1 MARWTSGQIDRCE
14 DTDVTKGAADSFDA
28 EVRRAERTLA
38 RRDTVLR
45 ALIQRYGACPLRPE
59 ADHFDALVKSILSQ
73 QLSTRAAETI
83 YRRLLALDAAQ
94 IAPSPRTILATPTE
108 VLRSVGI
115 SGQKIGYL
123 RDLSRAVEEGTLRL
137 DHFPRLTDEEIIRQ
151 LVVIK
156 GIGLWTAQMLLIFS
170 LGRLDIL
177 PVGDLGI
184 RKAIQRWFR
193 EDAAPLPLP
202 GPAEIESIALQRRWA
217 PYRSVAS
224 WYLWRSL
231 ENTP

>member
-1 MARWTSGQIDRCE
+1 MAE
-14 DTDVTKGAADSFDA
+14 AKGGSFEE

-38 RRDTVLR
+38 RRDPILR
-45 ALIQRYGACPLRPE
+45 GLVQRYGSCQLRSHT
-59 ADHFDALVKSILSQ
+59 DYFDSLVKSILSQ
-73 QLSTRAAETI
+73 QLSTKAAETI
-83 YRRLLALDAAQ
+83 YRRFLALHATPT
-94 IAPSPRTILATPTE
+94 APSPGTILATSTE
-108 VLRSVGI
+108 SLRSVGI
-115 SGQKIGYL
+115 SARKIGYL
-123 RDLSRAVEEGTLRL
+123 RDLSQAVEEGRLSL

-151 LVVIK
+151 LIVIK
-156 GIGLWTAQMLLIFS
+156 GIGVWTVQMLLIFS
-170 LGRLDIL
+170 LGRLDVL

-184 RKAIQRWFR
+184 RKAIQRWFS
-193 EDAAPLPLP
+193 EEAPPSPLP

>member
-1 MARWTSGQIDRCE
+1 MAE
-14 DTDVTKGAADSFDA
+14 AKGGSFEE

-38 RRDTVLR
+38 RRDPILR
-45 ALIQRYGACPLRPE
+45 GLVQRYGSCQLRSHP
-59 ADHFDALVKSILSQ
+59 DYFDALVKSILSQ
-73 QLSTRAAETI
+73 QLSTKAAETI
-83 YRRLLALDAAQ
+83 YRRFLALHATPT
-94 IAPSPRTILATPTE
+94 APSPGTILAAPTE
-108 VLRSVGI
+108 SLRSVGI
-115 SGQKIGYL
+115 SAQKIGYL
-123 RDLSRAVEEGTLRL
+123 RDLSQAVEEGRLSL

-151 LVVIK
+151 LIVIK
-156 GIGLWTAQMLLIFS
+156 GIGVWTVQMLLIFS
-170 LGRLDIL
+170 LGRLDVL

-193 EDAAPLPLP
+193 EEAPPSPLP